1 MSSDYQA
8 LALVQKEINKLK
20 QDRELF
26 IAAGRADSYENYQ
39 HVCGVILGL
48 NYADNIIND
57 LVRKMNNDDDV

>member
-26 IAAGRADSYENYQ
+26 ISSGRADSYEDYR

-48 NYADNIIND
+48 NLTNDIIND
-57 LVRKMNNDDDV
+57 LVQRINNDD